1 MWSFGNRII
10 RWMTTKFTKP
20 TNDEAL
26 QRNSE
31 VERHLKIERKNA
43 NKTYKILLLGAGE
56 SGKSTVIKQMRIL
69 YSGGFSEGERRDT
82 RAVIYD
88 NMISAFKAL
97 LDIMSVENI
106 GFGTDSAKPSADLI
120 TKTEPNDFAER
131 SSLGEALS
139 DAMRCLWMDS
149 GFQIAVARSHDLP
162 FHENMLYFY
171 NSIDLVSTPGWI
183 PCDQDFL
190 QARFRTTGIAET
202 TFKLGATNLRMVDV
216 GGQRSER
223 KKWIHCF
230 EDVSCMIFVAAISGY
245 DQRTAEDPNA
255 NQMHE
260 AFILF
265 DLLVNSEHFK
275 HTPIILFLNK
285 IDIFKKKLAVSPLS
299 QYYAD
304 FTGCNTDLYAAAS
317 LFRPHELLTSW
328 KKQDVITLSLGL
340 SYLQTQSYEWN
351 VGYREARDA
360 YEPGIG
366 GQKFSCTSFHPK
378 PRPIR

>member
-1 MWSFGNRII
+1 MWLFGNRII
-10 RWMTTKFTKP
+10 RWITTKFTRSP
-20 TNDEAL
+20 NDEAL

-43 NKTYKILLLGAGE
+43 NKTFKILLLGAGE
-56 SGKSTVIKQMRIL
+56 SGKSTIIKQMRIL

-88 NMISAFKAL
+88 NIISAFKAL

-106 GFGTDSAKPSADLI
+106 GFGTDSAK
-120 TKTEPNDFAER
+120 TEPNDFAER
-131 SSLGEALS
+131 SSLCDAVS
-139 DAMRCLWMDS
+139 DAMRCLWMDP

-190 QARFRTTGIAET
+190 QARFWTTGIAET
-202 TFKLGATNLRMVDV
+202 TFKLGATNLRMIDI

-255 NQMHE
+255 VRLIGLQDCDNEALTQSRNQMHE

-265 DLLVNSEHFK
+265 DLLVNGEHFK

-285 IDIFKKKLAVSPLS
+285 IDVFKKKLAVSPLS

-304 FTGCNTDLYAAAS
+304 FTGSNTDLYAAARYFADRFQRINKTRNREIYIFYTNATDS
-317 LFRPHELLTSW
+317 KLL
-328 KKQDVITLSLGL
+328 DVTMASVQEVILRKNLRTFGL
-340 SYLQTQSYEWN
+340 RTY
-351 VGYREARDA
+351 
-360 YEPGIG
+360 
-366 GQKFSCTSFHPK
+366 
-378 PRPIR
+378 

>member
-1 MWSFGNRII
+1 
-10 RWMTTKFTKP
+10 MTTKF

-69 YSGGFSEGERRDT
+69 YSGGFSKGERRDT

-131 SSLGEALS
+131 SSLGEAVS

-230 EDVSCMIFVAAISGY
+230 EDVSCMLFVAAISGY

-285 IDIFKKKLAVSPLS
+285 IDVFKKKLAVSPLS

-304 FTGCNTDLYAAAS
+304 FTGCNTDLYAAARYFADR
-317 LFRPHELLTSW
+317 FRRINKTGNREIYIYYTNATDSKLL
-328 KKQDVITLSLGL
+328 DVTMASIQEVILRNNLRSFGL
-340 SYLQTQSYEWN
+340 KT
-351 VGYREARDA
+351 
-360 YEPGIG
+360 
-366 GQKFSCTSFHPK
+366 H
-378 PRPIR
+378 